1 MTVTSTLATLSLVFT
16 FTVNMNHEDLLE
28 EMYQK
33 LHRGTLPNKL
43 TMQTIICITM
53 TY

>member
-1 MTVTSTLATLSLVFT
+1 MTVTSALATFSLVFA
-16 FTVNMNHEDLLE
+16 FTSNMNHEDLLE

-33 LHRGTLPNKL
+33 VHSCTLPNEL
-43 TMQTIICITM
+43 TMQAMICITM